1 MRKKQLTLFAGVLM
15 LGVAFFATSCSNN
28 DIPEVTSD
36 WVSISVKATD
46 WEWVEENYFEENN
59 LVEGYYIAIKSV
71 PQLTNYIYNNG
82 VITAY
87 TAFDDG
93 TMTALPFLKTYG
105 YGPADDRGYYTEYIS
120 FDFYVGEIVFVL
132 EVSDLQRADDYLI
145 DRVFEVRMA
154 W

>member
-1 MRKKQLTLFAGVLM
+1 MKRKQLSLFAGVLM
-15 LGVAFFATSCSNN
+15 LGMVFFATSCS
-28 DIPEVTSD
+28 DDSPEVTSD

-59 LVEGYYIAIKSV
+59 LAEGYYIAIKSV

-87 TAFDDG
+87 HAFNDG

-120 FDFYVGEIVFVL
+120 FDIHVGEIVFIL
-132 EVSDLQRADDYLI
+132 EASDLQQADEYLM
-145 DRVFEVRMA
+145 DRTFKVRMV